1 MNKYQAL
8 VEALKEEH
16 KVIMECAGDIYKI
29 SPRSAAEER
38 ATLIVTALIALEDK
52 HE

>member
-16 KVIMECAGDIYKI
+16 KVIMEIFTK
-29 SPRSAAEER
+29 SPLVAPLKKER
-38 ATLIVTALIALEDK
+38 P
-52 HE
+52 